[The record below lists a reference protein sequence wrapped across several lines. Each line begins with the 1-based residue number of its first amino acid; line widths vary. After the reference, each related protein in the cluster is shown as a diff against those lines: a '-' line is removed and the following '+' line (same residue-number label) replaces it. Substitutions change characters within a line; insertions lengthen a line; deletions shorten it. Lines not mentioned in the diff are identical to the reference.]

1 MQKGCIVILKK
12 DAKLY
17 IYVELIRNHFFHIL
31 NNYECACVRLQNIM
45 SAKWKVDIMEE
56 YEKPKPAQDKSKI
69 TMLFKK
75 AKNPKKKKS
84 SPKTSNDVSHSKRSA
99 SLSPRPRHVKSTSG
113 PVSPYRFCGG
123 NCVFLIF
130 DSLITQILY
139 KCRSTYM

>member
-1 MQKGCIVILKK
+1 
-12 DAKLY
+12 
-17 IYVELIRNHFFHIL
+17 
-31 NNYECACVRLQNIM
+31 
-45 SAKWKVDIMEE
+45 MEE

-69 TMLFKK
+69 PMLFKK

-84 SPKTSNDVSHSKRSA
+84 STTPKKSNDVSHSKRSA

-123 NCVFLIF
+123 NCVFLVF

-139 KCRSTYM
+139 KCRST